1 MEKYSA
7 ESIKVLK
14 GLEPVR
20 MRPGMYVGST
30 GKRGLHHL
38 VYEVVDN
45 SVDEALA
52 GYCDWIRVTLHEDGS
67 VEVEDNGRG
76 IPVDIHPEEGRS
88 ALEVVFTVLHAGG
101 KFSKDSYKISGGLHG
116 VGVSVVNA
124 LSEWLEVRVHRDGK
138 IYRQRYE
145 RGKPVTPVEV
155 IGETDKHG
163 TIVRF
168 KPDPL
173 IFSETEF
180 DPDVLE
186 HRLREIAFLVP
197 GLKIEFEDRINGEKK
212 TFKFDGGIVEYVKY
226 LNRGKKAL
234 HDVIHIKRTEKVK
247 TKNGEDEVIVEIA
260 FQYTDSYSED
270 IVSFANTIKTV
281 DGGTHVTAFKSTLT
295 RLMNEYGKKHNFL
308 KKDDSFQGEDVREGL
323 TAVISVYVK
332 NPEFEGQTKSKLG
345 NEEVKEA
352 VTKAMREE
360 LKKIFDANSDLVKA
374 ILSKIMSTKQ
384 AREAAKRAREMV
396 RRKNV
401 LQNTALP
408 GKLADCSSTH
418 REKTELFIV
427 EGDSAGGSAKQ
438 ARDRE
443 FQAVLPIRGKILN
456 VEKSSL
462 DRLLKNEQISDIIV
476 AVGTGIGDDFDESKL
491 RYGRIIIMTDA
502 DIDGAHIRTLL
513 LTLFYRYMRPLIEQG
528 RVYIALPPLYRIKAG
543 REEFYVYSDQELAEY
558 KEKLQGKRIE
568 IQRYKGLGE
577 MNPEQLWETTMN
589 PETRKIIRVTIE
601 DAEEADRLFEI
612 LMGNDPSSRREFIE
626 RHALKVKELDI

>member
-20 MRPGMYVGST
+20 MRPGMYIGST

-67 VEVEDNGRG
+67 VEIEDNGRG

-180 DPDVLE
+180 DPDILE

-360 LKKIFDANSDLVKA
+360 LKKIFDANPELVKT

-401 LQNTALP
+401 LQNTTLP
-408 GKLADCSSTH
+408 GKLADCSSTN

-528 RVYIALPPLYRIKAG
+528 RIYIALPPLYRIKAG
-543 REEFYVYSDQELAEY
+543 KEEFYVYSDQELAEY